1 MCWCDVLA
9 FPSYD
14 FASDDAGIQE
24 WGSSTGAP
32 MDQTNKQ
39 PNPETG
45 SVAPSTIQ
53 LLSDLSLLIDSTRQ
67 RVART
72 VNAELVL
79 MYWKMGARIHQ
90 DILGQERAAYGEQI
104 VSTLSRQLSASHGSG
119 FSRPNLF
126 HMIRFV
132 EAWPD
137 EKEAAELAQHMGWS
151 HFKEILY
158 LDNPIQRRFYAE
170 MCRVERWS
178 VRTLR
183 DRVRS
188 MLFERTAISR
198 RPENL
203 IHQELEQLRATDQ
216 VTPDLVFRDP
226 YLLDFLGLA
235 DAFSERDLEA
245 AILRDIERFLL
256 ELGTDFGFLARQK
269 RMTIGGEDYY
279 LDLLFYHRGLARL
292 VAVELKLGRFEAAY
306 KGQMELY
313 LRWLDR
319 YERRREN
326 ENAPI
331 GLILCSEKN
340 EEQVE
345 LLQLNEGEIRVAE
358 YLTALPERSVLE
370 SKLHDAVIR
379 ARSRIDARAD
389 EGNAVSE

>member
-1 MCWCDVLA
+1 MFYNTVVL
-9 FPSYD
+9 
-14 FASDDAGIQE
+14 
-24 WGSSTGAP
+24 GAL
-32 MDQTNKQ
+32 
-39 PNPETG
+39 
-45 SVAPSTIQ
+45 SAAL

-79 MYWKMGARIHQ
+79 MYWKMGARIRQ

-137 EKEAAELAQHMGWS
+137 EKEAVELAQHMGWS

-203 IHQELEQLRATDQ
+203 VHQELEQLRATDQ

-226 YLLDFLGLA
+226 YLLTFSA
-235 DAFSERDLEA
+235 PPMRFSERDLEA

-279 LDLLFYHRGLARL
+279 LDLLFYHRGLSRL

-313 LRWLDR
+313 LRWLDKH
-319 YERRREN
+319 ERRREN

-379 ARSRIDARAD
+379 ARSRIDALAD